1 MTNTEIIRETVR
13 TAFSA
18 EPLHSMAAAHTSAPS
33 TTAARLKSNGFSRTT
48 LAAKKKI
55 SGNWFRILEELSL

>member
-18 EPLHSMAAAHTSAPS
+18 EQRHRMASAHTSAPS
-33 TTAARLKSNGFSRTT
+33 ATAARLKSNGFPGQPGRQ
-48 LAAKKKI
+48 KKKI

>member
-18 EPLHSMAAAHTSAPS
+18 EQLHSMAAAHTSVPS
-33 TTAARLKSNGFSRTT
+33 ATAARIKSNGFSRTT
-48 LAAKKKI
+48 WAAKKKI
-55 SGNWFRILEELSL
+55 SDNWFRILEELSL